1 MRVAALSVLLVL
13 AACSERGGPGAEQP
27 ESRAPVRT
35 GGDSAAAVP
44 GPAQVDAASG
54 SQPELPPA
62 VQEALK
68 QANAPAPQPQ
78 PGEDRARVALQLIA
92 RNHPDQA
99 EPVARALLAAHP
111 DQPRA
116 AFVLGLSLHK
126 QKRYGDAV
134 PLFES
139 ALAGANAID
148 PTRRAEQFPEHAHV
162 AHFLGWARYYAGDLA
177 GARGAFASHV
187 AAVPTAGD
195 SWYGLALV
203 EIDEDQVDDAAA
215 ALERAYACLP
225 EAERIDDARSRDR
238 GKILAR
244 QGDLAL
250 RADRTQ
256 DAIEL
261 YRRAL
266 RAWPDHYEVWAKV
279 ARCYDRLGDA
289 EAADRAR
296 VEELKARERMGRL
309 TDAPKGSQP

>member
-1 MRVAALSVLLVL
+1 MRAFLPALVVMIAGCSDPAGERSVQRPTAEPGTGTVA
-13 AACSERGGPGAEQP
+13 QP
-27 ESRAPVRT
+27 TESQQPAAPVA
-35 GGDSAAAVP
+35 DSGA
-44 GPAQVDAASG
+44 PA
-54 SQPELPPA
+54 LPPD

-68 QANAPAPQPQ
+68 RANADVPPAP
-78 PGEDRARVALQLIA
+78 PGDDQARVALQLIA

-99 EPVARALLAAHP
+99 EPVARAALAAYP

-126 QKRYGDAV
+126 QKRYSDAV
-134 PLFES
+134 PLFERS
-139 ALAGANAID
+139 LAGATAMD
-148 PTRRAEQFPEHAHV
+148 AAQRAQQFPEHTHV
-162 AHFLGWARYYAGDLA
+162 AHFLGWARYYAGDLD
-177 GARGAFASHV
+177 GARGAFTSHV
-187 AAVPTAGD
+187 ATVPTAGD

-203 EIDEDQVDDAAA
+203 EIDEDQVDAASTA
-215 ALERAYACLP
+215 FERAMACLP
-225 EAERIDDARSRDR
+225 EAERMEESRSRDR

-256 DAIEL
+256 DAVDL

-289 EAADRAR
+289 QAADRAR
-296 VEELKARERMGRL
+296 VEELNARERMGRIV
-309 TDAPKGSQP
+309 DAPKGTRP

>member
-1 MRVAALSVLLVL
+1 
-13 AACSERGGPGAEQP
+13 
-27 ESRAPVRT
+27 
-35 GGDSAAAVP
+35 
-44 GPAQVDAASG
+44 
-54 SQPELPPA
+54 LPPE

-68 QANAPAPQPQ
+68 RANADVPPAP
-78 PGEDRARVALQLIA
+78 PGDDQARVALQLIA

-99 EPVARALLAAHP
+99 EPVARAALAAYP

-126 QKRYGDAV
+126 QKRYSDAV
-134 PLFES
+134 PLFERS
-139 ALAGANAID
+139 LAGATAMD
-148 PTRRAEQFPEHAHV
+148 AAQRAQQFPEHTHV
-162 AHFLGWARYYAGDLA
+162 AHFLGWARYYAGDLD
-177 GARGAFASHV
+177 GARGAFTSHV
-187 AAVPTAGD
+187 ATVPTAGD

-203 EIDEDQVDDAAA
+203 EIDEDQVDAAAA
-215 ALERAYACLP
+215 ALERAMACLP
-225 EAERIDDARSRDR
+225 EAERMEESRSRDR

-256 DAIEL
+256 DAVDL

-289 EAADRAR
+289 QAADRAR
-296 VEELKARERMGRL
+296 VEELNARERMGRIV
-309 TDAPKGSQP
+309 DAPKGTRP

>member
-1 MRVAALSVLLVL
+1 MRAFLPALVVMIAGCSDPAGEPSGQRPTAEPGTGTASQPPAA
-13 AACSERGGPGAEQP
+13 PGAD
-27 ESRAPVRT
+27 SGAP
-35 GGDSAAAVP
+35 A
-44 GPAQVDAASG
+44 
-54 SQPELPPA
+54 LPPE

-68 QANAPAPQPQ
+68 RANADVPPAP
-78 PGEDRARVALQLIA
+78 PGDDQARVALQLIA

-99 EPVARALLAAHP
+99 EPVARAALAAYP

-126 QKRYGDAV
+126 QKRYSDAV
-134 PLFES
+134 PLFERS
-139 ALAGANAID
+139 LAGATAMD
-148 PTRRAEQFPEHAHV
+148 AAQRAQQFPEHTHV
-162 AHFLGWARYYAGDLA
+162 AHFLGWARYYAGDLD
-177 GARGAFASHV
+177 GARGAFTSHV
-187 AAVPTAGD
+187 ATVPTAGD

-203 EIDEDQVDDAAA
+203 EIDEDQVDAASTA
-215 ALERAYACLP
+215 FERAMACLP
-225 EAERIDDARSRDR
+225 EAERMEESRSRDR

-256 DAIEL
+256 DAVDL

-289 EAADRAR
+289 QAADRAR
-296 VEELKARERMGRL
+296 VEELNARERMGRIV
-309 TDAPKGSQP
+309 DAPKGTRP

>member
-1 MRVAALSVLLVL
+1 MRAFLPALVVMIAGCSDPAGERSVPRPTAEPGTGTVA
-13 AACSERGGPGAEQP
+13 QP
-27 ESRAPVRT
+27 TESQQPAAPVA
-35 GGDSAAAVP
+35 DSGA
-44 GPAQVDAASG
+44 PA
-54 SQPELPPA
+54 LPPE

-68 QANAPAPQPQ
+68 RANADVPPAP
-78 PGEDRARVALQLIA
+78 PGDDQARVALQLIA

-99 EPVARALLAAHP
+99 EPVARAALAAYP

-126 QKRYGDAV
+126 QKRYSDAV
-134 PLFES
+134 PLFERS
-139 ALAGANAID
+139 LAGATAMD
-148 PTRRAEQFPEHAHV
+148 AAQRAQQFPEHTHV
-162 AHFLGWARYYAGDLA
+162 AHFLGWARYYAGDLD
-177 GARGAFASHV
+177 GARGAFTSHV
-187 AAVPTAGD
+187 ATVPTAGD

-203 EIDEDQVDDAAA
+203 EIDEDQVDAAAA
-215 ALERAYACLP
+215 ALERAMACLS
-225 EAERIDDARSRDR
+225 EAERMEESRSRDR

-256 DAIEL
+256 DAVDL

-289 EAADRAR
+289 QAADRAR
-296 VEELKARERMGRL
+296 VEELNARERMGRIV
-309 TDAPKGSQP
+309 DAPKGTRP

>member
-1 MRVAALSVLLVL
+1 MRFEVLTVLLAL
-13 AACSERGGPGAEQP
+13 AACSERGGDDAGRPPAN
-27 ESRAPVRT
+27 APVRAPEV
-35 GGDSAAAVP
+35 AA
-44 GPAQVDAASG
+44 PATADAASDG
-54 SQPELPPA
+54 AADAGQPDVPPA
-62 VQEALK
+62 VREALQ

-99 EPVARALLAAHP
+99 EPVARALVAEYP
-111 DQPRA
+111 DQARA

-134 PLFES
+134 PHFES

-148 PTRRAEQFPEHAHV
+148 PSQRGIQFPEHAHV
-162 AHFLGWARYYAGDLA
+162 THFLGWARYYAGDLA
-177 GARGAFASHV
+177 GARGAFTSHV

-203 EIDEDQVDDAAA
+203 EIDEDQVNDAAA

-225 EAERIDDARSRDR
+225 EAERADEARSRDR

>member
-1 MRVAALSVLLVL
+1 MRAFLPALVVMIAGCSDPAGEPSGQRPTAEPGTGTASQPPAA
-13 AACSERGGPGAEQP
+13 PGAD
-27 ESRAPVRT
+27 SGAP
-35 GGDSAAAVP
+35 A
-44 GPAQVDAASG
+44 
-54 SQPELPPA
+54 LPPE

-68 QANAPAPQPQ
+68 RANADVPPAP
-78 PGEDRARVALQLIA
+78 PGDDQARVALQLIA

-99 EPVARALLAAHP
+99 EPVARAALAAYP

-126 QKRYGDAV
+126 QKRYSDAV
-134 PLFES
+134 PLFERS
-139 ALAGANAID
+139 LAGATAMD
-148 PTRRAEQFPEHAHV
+148 AAQRAQQFPEHTHV
-162 AHFLGWARYYAGDLA
+162 AHFLGWARYYAGDLD
-177 GARGAFASHV
+177 GARGAFTSHV
-187 AAVPTAGD
+187 ATVPTAGD

-203 EIDEDQVDDAAA
+203 EIDEDQVDAAAA
-215 ALERAYACLP
+215 ALERAMACLP
-225 EAERIDDARSRDR
+225 EAERMEESRSRDR

-256 DAIEL
+256 DAVDL

-289 EAADRAR
+289 QAADRAR
-296 VEELKARERMGRL
+296 VEELNARERMGRIV
-309 TDAPKGSQP
+309 DAPKGTRP

>member
-1 MRVAALSVLLVL
+1 MRAFLPALVVMI
-13 AACSERGGPGAEQP
+13 AGCSDPAGEPSGQRPTAEPG
-27 ESRAPVRT
+27 T
-35 GGDSAAAVP
+35 GTA
-44 GPAQVDAASG
+44 
-54 SQPELPPA
+54 SQPPAAPAPDSGAPALPPE

-68 QANAPAPQPQ
+68 RANADAPPAP
-78 PGEDRARVALQLIA
+78 PGDDQARVALQLIA

-99 EPVARALLAAHP
+99 EPVARAALAAYP

-126 QKRYGDAV
+126 QKRYSDAV
-134 PLFES
+134 PLFERS
-139 ALAGANAID
+139 LAGATAMD
-148 PTRRAEQFPEHAHV
+148 AAQRAQQFPEHTHV
-162 AHFLGWARYYAGDLA
+162 AHFLGWARYYAGDLD
-177 GARGAFASHV
+177 GARGAFTSHV
-187 AAVPTAGD
+187 ATVPTAGD

-203 EIDEDQVDDAAA
+203 EIDEDQVDAAAA
-215 ALERAYACLP
+215 ALERAMACLS
-225 EAERIDDARSRDR
+225 EAERMEESRSRDR

-256 DAIEL
+256 DAVDL

-289 EAADRAR
+289 QAADRAR
-296 VEELKARERMGRL
+296 VEELNARERMGRIV
-309 TDAPKGSQP
+309 DAPKGTRP